1 MITRQHFPISFHL
14 VLGAL
19 ALSAAM
25 GLAAAAS
32 ADTPATQPPQ
42 TDVSIIA
49 LQPAPESMIPSARPG
64 FSGQFGVPVD
74 AQSIR
79 FLIDGH
85 DVSSAAY
92 VSRTEF
98 IFAVPYDLSAQQ
110 HTAEIVGKAMNG
122 AGFDKSWT
130 FATSASGTQNF
141 LGDLIPASN
150 TSIGPSF
157 VVEGSTLPNAH
168 VRIAA
173 SPLGSDAVALAA
185 GDTTF
190 TMDATAGPDGR
201 FAAPI
206 TVAIAGPV
214 IVRIVSIDPA
224 TMAGASATLDL
235 RGLN

>member
-1 MITRQHFPISFHL
+1 MINRQRYQTSSRL
-14 VLGAL
+14 VLITL
-19 ALSAAM
+19 ALTAAM
-25 GLAAAAS
+25 GLAAGAR
-32 ADTPATQPPQ
+32 ADTPGTQPPQ
-42 TDVSIIA
+42 TDVTIVA
-49 LQPAPESMIPSARPG
+49 LQPAADSMIASARPG

-85 DVSSAAY
+85 DVSSTAY

-98 IFAVPYDLSAQQ
+98 MFAVPYDLSAQQ

-130 FATSASGTQNF
+130 FATSASGGTRNF

-157 VVEGSTLPNAH
+157 VVEGSTLPNAR

-173 SPLGSDAVALAA
+173 SPFGTDAGALTA

-190 TMDATAGPDGR
+190 TMDATAGPDGH
-201 FAAPI
+201 FEAPI
-206 TVAIAGPV
+206 NMVSPGPV
-214 IVRIVSIDPA
+214 TVRIVSIDPV

-235 RGLN
+235 RG